1 MLGLPIGQ
9 KKIRYDR
16 TRTALEDSFLNL
28 CRRHCLP
35 VPEVNVSVGRYTV
48 DFLWRARG
56 LVVETDG
63 WRFHRGRTAFEE
75 DRARDVWLK
84 LRGYDVVRFTYR
96 QVMEQSAD
104 VAKALR
110 GLLARPA
117 P

>member
-1 MLGLPIGQ
+1 M
-9 KKIRYDR
+9 
-16 TRTALEDSFLNL
+16 
-28 CRRHCLP
+28 
-35 VPEVNVSVGRYTV
+35 PEVNVSVGRYTV